1 MNYFRTLRDGAIC
14 VVLLVLPFVV
24 LNSSLKDPSNAN
36 ALDRT
41 VLELSGG
48 VQWLASQAAYS
59 FSGVFSDYVHL
70 VDVHQESDRLRMDNS
85 RLREEVRTLRVQA
98 DENRR
103 LRDLLALRNRIQ
115 SETVTAE
122 IIAKEFS
129 RHFRVVRVRLDRGTR
144 DRIQAHMPVVAA
156 DGLVGEVR
164 NAAGHY
170 ADITL
175 TVDRNSAVDIV
186 IPRTG
191 ARGILRGT
199 GDDAR
204 YLCQI
209 EYLLRTDDVRVGDEI
224 YTSGLGQRFPAS
236 ILVGRVSKVTR
247 RTFGLYQQAEVV
259 PSVNFSELGEVLVLT
274 STVRPEGTGTTESGA
289 E

>member
-36 ALDRT
+36 ALDRA

-103 LRDLLALRNRIQ
+103 LRDLLALRSRIQ

-274 STVRPEGTGTTESGA
+274 STVRPEGTGTTDGGA